1 MRENYDFSKLK
12 RVKSPYAKLLK
23 QPVTLRLD
31 RESVNYF
38 KELALETGIPYQ
50 NLINMFLRDCAMHRR
65 KPDLSWKP
73 VKPDNRRG

>member
-12 RVKSPYAKLLK
+12 RVKSPYLKLLK

-31 RESVNYF
+31 RDSVNYF
-38 KELALETGIPYQ
+38 KELATETGIPYQ
-50 NLINMFLRDCAMHRR
+50 NLINMYLRDCATNRR

-73 VKPDNRRG
+73 RKTNAHRS